1 MQIAKHIISLVI
13 VLTVLCSGFHVFPP
27 EDINRNGGVGL
38 EDAILSVKAF
48 LGIDD
53 APEEFTAKI
62 KNTLSAFQINAGLK
76 TVIKNAKDNGSKLY
90 PNLIFLILIIYLFT
104 FVYIVFY
111 MSYNSF
117 IYKSI
122 SILPNLPPP
131 RIIS

>member
-1 MQIAKHIISLVI
+1 MQIAKHIISLFI

-48 LGIDD
+48 LCIGDT
-53 APEEFTAKI
+53 PEKFSAKI
-62 KNTLSAFQINAGLK
+62 RNTLSAFQINAELK
-76 TVIKNAKDNGSKLY
+76 TIIENVKDNGSKIY
-90 PNLIFLILIIYLFT
+90 PNSIFLILVIFLFA

-111 MSYNSF
+111 MSYNLF